1 MLPLPLLPTHLQP
14 WKNSGENEEGKS
26 LTVMLAIAHTMASHT
41 GLASPLF
48 SVNEHGGRLEMAAR
62 LSRRRLGNK
71 SADGGCFARFGTKVQ
86 VVGAVVLDVVL
97 CRPPQTQR
105 NAAQRNAT
113 ARLQR
118 RRVAVSQRAA
128 GGCRGCR
135 ADREKAKR
143 SLGFARGRDG
153 GSRQRGSQAAPL
165 IGSSLGVA
173 PGQKHRCRMPKTPD
187 RSQKETPDSSLRN
200 SKLKTRKKGQ
210 TKIRPVK

>member
-1 MLPLPLLPTHLQP
+1 
-14 WKNSGENEEGKS
+14 
-26 LTVMLAIAHTMASHT
+26 MASHT

-48 SVNEHGGRLEMAAR
+48 SVNEHGGRLAMAAR

-71 SADGGCFARFGTKVQ
+71 SADGGVLRGSGQKSKSSGLSSSTSSC
-86 VVGAVVLDVVL
+86 VVRL
-97 CRPPQTQR
+97 RR
-105 NAAQRNAT
+105 NATQRNAT

-187 RSQKETPDSSLRN
+187 RSQKETPDSSSRN
-200 SKLKTRKKGQ
+200 SKLKTRKKGSNQ
-210 TKIRPVK
+210 DPAGKMK